1 MNHWSAREARCDLV
15 LAAISG
21 VLIAAS
27 MPKVSMWILAWGA
40 LVPFFNA
47 VSAKNPLRSM
57 FLGWIMGFVAYLG
70 ILYWVV
76 HTQVVYGGVPIV
88 VAVAS
93 MLLLVAVCAGYMAI
107 FGLCVALATGAG
119 GVWSLVSASPFLWVT
134 QEYILSMFPLGG
146 FPWQLLG
153 YSQLPFL
160 PAIQIADITGVY
172 GVSFLVVMVNAGF
185 YRLLKRPPGWRRE
198 VAAVGTILV
207 LCLVYGLFQLHRYP
221 PEGSSSKK
229 GIQTLIVQG
238 NIDQGLKWDE
248 RFRMET
254 IEIYRN
260 LSLKNGKN
268 ADLIIWPETAVPLYY
283 QSNEKYRPII
293 QDVVRRTGA
302 YLLFGSPG
310 WDQKGG
316 ETRYFNSAFFLD
328 PQGRTVG
335 RYDKVH
341 LVPYGEYIPMR
352 SWMPFL
358 NPLVQSIGDFTPGER
373 VAPIDTEL
381 GKIGVL
387 ICFESIFPPLSRAMV
402 RQGAWL
408 LVNLTNDAWHGWTSE
423 PYQHLSMSQM
433 RSVENRRPSARAT
446 NTGITAFIDE
456 AGRFQETLGLFRTGV
471 LRRSISS
478 TREGQTFYTR
488 FGDAFAIFCLI
499 VSILMLLPYWSRVRV
514 SIRQHIPYRRFF
526 P

>member
-1 MNHWSAREARCDLV
+1 MNQWSARAAGCDLA

-27 MPKVSMWILAWGA
+27 MPKVSMWIVAWAA
-40 LVPFFNA
+40 LVPFFHA
-47 VSAKNPLRSM
+47 VSATNTRRSM

-76 HTQVVYGGVPIV
+76 HTQVVYGGVPTV
-88 VAVAS
+88 VALAAMV
-93 MLLLVAVCAGYMAI
+93 LLAAACACYMAI
-107 FGLCVALATGAG
+107 FSLCLALAAG
-119 GVWSLVSASPFLWVT
+119 SGSGWSVLSAAPFLWVA
-134 QEYILSMFPLGG
+134 QEYILSKFPLGG

-153 YSQLPFL
+153 YSQVPFL
-160 PAIQIADITGVY
+160 PAIQVADVTGVY
-172 GVSFLVVMVNAGF
+172 GVSFLVVMVNAGL
-185 YRLLKRPPGWRRE
+185 YRFLRRSRGWHRE
-198 VAAVGTILV
+198 AAAVGTILA
-207 LCLVYGLFQLHRYP
+207 LSLGYGLLQLHRHP
-221 PEGSSSKK
+221 PEESSSGK
-229 GIQTLIVQG
+229 GVQTLLIQA

-248 RFRMET
+248 RFRTKT

-268 ADLIIWPETAVPLYY
+268 ARFIIWPETAVPFYY

-293 QDVVRRTGA
+293 QDVARRTGA

-310 WDQKGG
+310 WYRKDG
-316 ETRYFNSAFFLD
+316 EVSYFNSAFLLD

-352 SWMPFL
+352 RWMPFL
-358 NPLVQSIGDFTPGER
+358 NPLVQGVGDFTPGER
-373 VAPIDTEL
+373 VAPMETEL

-387 ICFESIFPPLSRAMV
+387 ICFESIFPNLSRAMV

-408 LVNLTNDAWHGWTSE
+408 LVNLTNDAWHGRTSE
-423 PYQHLSMSQM
+423 PYQHLNMAQM

-456 AGRFQETLGLFRTGV
+456 TGRLQETLGLFRTGD

-478 TREGQTFYTR
+478 NREGQTFYTR
-488 FGDAFAIFCLI
+488 FGDVFAILCLI
-499 VSILMLLPYWSRVRV
+499 VSILMLSPRLSRVRV
-514 SIRQHIPYRRFF
+514 SIKRHISYRRFF
-526 P
+526 S